1 MKFPAAV
8 LSSSILVACGGGGS
22 DAPASLPSGVSPSAG
37 SPTAVSPAIEALV
50 KYEGVWREDCKNHM
64 RLTKTSTATGG
75 TTFSVMTKEE
85 YFDNADCTGALV
97 ATSGVGQSDEAV
109 QYSAT
114 LVNASVTLLT
124 GETIVADV
132 DPATS
137 VSAVAPFTF
146 TGSHVTSTYAL
157 GTTFAR
163 IEYADG
169 SYVIVQRQAL
179 NGETARGALLL
190 RNDELL
196 SLVPIGGSTT
206 SFKVNHRY
214 IR

>member
-1 MKFPAAV
+1 MKFLVVV

-22 DAPASLPSGVSPSAG
+22 DAPASSPSGVSPSAG
-37 SPTAVSPAIEALV
+37 SPAAASPAIEALV
-50 KYEGVWREDCKNHM
+50 KYEGVWREDCKDHR

-75 TTFSVMTKEE
+75 TTFSVTTKEE

-97 ATSGVGQSDEAV
+97 ATGGYGQPDESV

-124 GETIVADV
+124 GETIVSNV

-137 VSAVAPFTF
+137 VLAVAPYTF

-163 IEYADG
+163 IEYADD
-169 SYVIVQRQAL
+169 SYVIVQRPAL
-179 NGETARGALLL
+179 NGQTTQGALLL

-196 SLVPIGGSTT
+196 ALVPIGSSTT
-206 SFKVNHRY
+206 SFQVNHRY

>member
-1 MKFPAAV
+1 MKFLAVV
-8 LSSSILVACGGGGS
+8 LSSSILAACGGGGS
-22 DAPASLPSGVSPSAG
+22 DAPASSPSGVSPSTG
-37 SPTAVSPAIEALV
+37 SPTAVSPAIDALA
-50 KYEGVWREDCKNHM
+50 KYEGVWREDCNNHM
-64 RLTKTSTATGG
+64 RSTKTSTATSG
-75 TTFSVMTKEE
+75 TTFTVITKEE

-97 ATSGVGQSDEAV
+97 ATGGFGQPDETV

-114 LVNASVTLLT
+114 LANASVKLLT
-124 GETIVADV
+124 GETVVSNV

-137 VSAVAPFTF
+137 LLAVAPFTF
-146 TGSHVTSTYAL
+146 TGSQVTSTYFG

-169 SYVIVQRQAL
+169 GYVVIQRQAI
-179 NGETARGALLL
+179 NGQTTHGALVL

-196 SLVPIGGSTT
+196 ALVPIGDSTT
-206 SFKVNHRY
+206 SFQVNHRY